1 MKFLPLLFASFG
13 LISPAFA
20 APVVQS
26 GDVVAVCGDSLTE
39 QGDYSI
45 DIEDYLLMCAP
56 VTNIKTVQF
65 GDSGGTIPSLLS
77 HIDLNV
83 LTLSPQ
89 VATIEYGVNDN
100 GLHTLTP
107 DIINKYS
114 TSLATLIKKL
124 QAAGTRTV
132 IVGAPAIVDTFY
144 FKNPKYPE
152 INATIYNETLGQ
164 QGKIGQQVAEANG
177 AIFADMHTPLML
189 AMEKSKAAYG
199 EKYPFSSNVDGMHGG
214 ANEHLVIAYAFL
226 KAMGFDGNIGTI
238 TYDAANGTTEA
249 STGQRVISSGNG
261 KVVIES
267 SRYPF
272 CFFHGML
279 DPDLQDAPAD
289 FMGSFGNGDAAILP
303 FVPFN
308 QDLNRYT
315 LIVKNLK
322 SPKAKITWGDQSKE
336 FTAAELAQGINLAA
350 EFLKNP
356 FVPAFGAITKQIEDK
371 QTFETMYLKGILQN
385 QKSLLDQAPG
395 HQTDFDSVHA
405 GFRNIHMAILDNLQN
420 AVKPVTHTI
429 TIEESQ

>member
-1 MKFLPLLFASFG
+1 MKPLTLLLASFG
-13 LISPAFA
+13 LISTAFA

-26 GDVVAVCGDSLTE
+26 GDVVAICGDSLTE
-39 QGDYSI
+39 QKTYSV
-45 DIEDYLLMCAP
+45 DIEQYLLMCAP
-56 VTNIKTVQF
+56 VTNVKTVQC
-65 GDSGGTIPSLLS
+65 GDYRYTLPGLLS

-89 VATIEYGVNDN
+89 VATIEYGVNEN
-100 GLHTLTP
+100 GFNTLNS
-107 DIINKYS
+107 DIINTYRN
-114 TSLATLIKKL
+114 SLAALIKKL

-132 IVGAPAIVDTFY
+132 IVGAPAVVDTFY
-144 FKNPKYPE
+144 FKNPQHPE
-152 INATIYNETLGQ
+152 INATIYNEALGQ
-164 QGKIGQQVAEANG
+164 EGKIGQQVTEENG
-177 AIFADMHTPLML
+177 AIFADMHTPMML

-199 EKYPFSSNVDGMHGG
+199 EKYPFSNSMNGLHGE
-214 ANEHLVIAYAFL
+214 ANEHLVIAYALL

-238 TYDAANGTTEA
+238 TYDAATGTTEA

-272 CFFHGML
+272 CFFHGRL
-279 DPDLQDAPAD
+279 DPDPQDAPAD
-289 FMGSFGNGDAAILP
+289 FMGNFRYGEAAILP

-315 LIVKNLK
+315 LIVKNLQ

-356 FVPAFGAITKQIEDK
+356 FVPAFAAITKQIENK
-371 QTFETMYLKGILQN
+371 QGFDTTYIKDFLLS
-385 QKSLLDQAPG
+385 QKSLLAMAPG
-395 HQTDFDSVHA
+395 HQADLDSIHA
-405 GFRNIHMAILDNLQN
+405 GLSNIHTAMLDSLQN

-429 TIEESQ
+429 TIEELP